1 MKYRKRILETN
12 VKKYLKIFPVVGIT
26 GPRQSGK
33 STMLKHL
40 FKDDYKYVSFD
51 DYRICDFF
59 YEDPEKFMSTY
70 NNKVIF
76 DEVQK
81 VPEIFNY
88 LKLAVDRDRQNYGKF
103 IITGS
108 SQFSFF
114 KKITESLAGRIG
126 LLSLLAFQHLEI
138 PKKLQSEAIYKG
150 SYPEIV
156 CRNYKSSNEWY
167 SAYLE
172 TYLDKDVRL
181 MYNIGDLKDFHRFI
195 SLLASKTSNVLNMSK
210 FSNDLGVA
218 VTTIKRW
225 LSILEASYIIFF
237 LSPYHKNFNKRIV
250 KSPKIYFYDTGLVCY
265 LTGVQTKQLYERGPM
280 AGAIFEN
287 YIVSEIMKND
297 IHKKL
302 GHYFYYFR
310 TSSGK
315 EIDLIE
321 ESMGQKN
328 WIEIKNTHTF
338 KSLMTKSIEEFIGRK
353 ERGYLLYQGKD
364 FPYKSNI
371 KVLNYENYLLT
382 K

>member
-1 MKYRKRILETN
+1 MKYRKRVLEAK
-12 VKKYLKIFPVVGIT
+12 VKKYTKIFPVVGIT

-40 FKDDYKYVSFD
+40 FKDSYKYVSFD
-51 DYRICDFF
+51 DYRIYDFF
-59 YEDPEKFMSTY
+59 YEDPEKFIATY

-88 LKLAVDRDRQNYGKF
+88 LKLAVDEDRQNYGKF

-108 SQFSFF
+108 SQFSFL

-126 LLSLLAFQHLEI
+126 LLSLLPFQYSDI
-138 PKKLQSEAIYKG
+138 PKKMRFEAIYKG
-150 SYPEIV
+150 SYPEMV

-167 SAYLE
+167 SSYLE

-181 MYNIGDLKDFHRFI
+181 IYNIGDLRDFRRFV
-195 SLLASKTSNVLNMSK
+195 SLLASKTSNILNMSK
-210 FSNDLGVA
+210 FSNDLGVT

-237 LSPYHKNFNKRIV
+237 LSPYYKNFNKRVV

-265 LTGVQTKQLYERGPM
+265 LTGIQTKQLYEKGPM

-287 YIVSEIMKND
+287 YVISEIMKKN
-297 IHKKL
+297 IHNKSEHFL
-302 GHYFYYFR
+302 YYFR
-310 TSSGK
+310 TSAGA

-321 ESMGQKN
+321 ENRGVKN
-328 WIEIKNTHTF
+328 WIEIKSTHTF
-338 KSLMTKSIEEFIGRK
+338 KSLMTKPIEEFISSK
-353 ERGYLLYQGKD
+353 ETGYLLYQGKD
-364 FPYKSNI
+364 FPYKANI
-371 KVLNYENYLLT
+371 KVLNYENYLE
-382 K
+382 

>member
-1 MKYRKRILETN
+1 MKYRKRILETK
-12 VKKYLKIFPVVGIT
+12 VKKYIKIFPVVGIT

-33 STMLKHL
+33 STMLKEL
-40 FKDDYKYVSFD
+40 FKDRYKYVSFD
-51 DYRICDFF
+51 DYRIYDFF
-59 YEDPEKFMSTY
+59 YEDPEKFISTY

-88 LKLAVDRDRQNYGKF
+88 LKLAVDQDRQNYGKF

-108 SQFSFF
+108 SQFSFL

-126 LLSLLAFQHLEI
+126 LLSLLPFQYSEL
-138 PKKLQSEAIYKG
+138 PKKMKSEAIYKG

-167 SAYLE
+167 SSYLE

-181 MYNIGDLKDFHRFI
+181 IYNIGDLRDFRRFI
-195 SLLASKTSNVLNMSK
+195 SLLASKTSNILNMSK
-210 FSNDLGVA
+210 FSNDLGVT

-237 LSPYHKNFNKRIV
+237 LSPYYKNFNKRVV

-265 LTGVQTKQLYERGPM
+265 LTGIQTKQIYEKGPM

-287 YIVSEIMKND
+287 YVISEIMKKN
-297 IHKKL
+297 IHNKSEHFL
-302 GHYFYYFR
+302 YYFR
-310 TSSGK
+310 TSTGE

-321 ESMGQKN
+321 ENRGVKN
-328 WIEIKNTHTF
+328 WIEIKNTQTF
-338 KSLMTKSIEEFIGRK
+338 KSLMTKPIEAFIGKK
-353 ERGYLLYQGKD
+353 EMGYLLYQGKD
-364 FPYKSNI
+364 FPYKNNVKI
-371 KVLNYENYLLT
+371 LNYERYLE
-382 K
+382 